1 MKVNGGRRWLA
12 LVLSLMVSGG
22 LLWFALR
29 DLHLEEVT
37 GVLRGANYWWLV
49 PGVAVYFI
57 SVWFRA
63 WRWGFLLRGSKR
75 VSTAEKHLFGK
86 TENPARAVSRKMKN
100 VTGVLGANQ
109 LFPVVVIGYMGND
122 ILPFRL
128 GEVLRAYVLW
138 RKEGINIGATFT
150 TAVLERLFDGLT
162 MVLFVLF
169 GLLFIPLS
177 DFLSRLVVVAS
188 VAFFGALLT
197 FLFLAARPDLLQ
209 RVAYFFIERLSP
221 ARLHPP
227 LMELVEGIVAG
238 LESLRSGRDVL
249 VLFGVTLWVWILE
262 TAKYWLVSFAF
273 PDLHLPYVG
282 ILLMGGAVNLLT
294 ALPSLPGYIGTF
306 ELGIKILEG
315 IGAPSAPAGSYILVL
330 HAILLLPVTLLG
342 LVFMAREGVQWAEVS
357 KLQVASRKS
366 QVADQARPRK

>member
-1 MKVNGGRRWLA
+1 MNNDPNEVMSDWRARASVGRRWLA
-12 LVLSLMVSGG
+12 LVPGLVVSGG
-22 LLWFALR
+22 LLWYALR
-29 DLHLEEVT
+29 DLHLDEVEAA
-37 GVLRGANYWWLV
+37 LREANYWWLL
-49 PGVAVYFI
+49 PGVAVYFV

-75 VSTAEKHLFGK
+75 VS
-86 TENPARAVSRKMKN
+86 
-100 VTGVLGANQ
+100 ANR

-138 RKEGINIGATFT
+138 RKEGINVGAAFT
-150 TAVLERLFDGLT
+150 TAILERLFDGLT

-169 GLLFIPLS
+169 GLLFVPLS
-177 DFLSRLVVVAS
+177 DFLSRLVIIAS
-188 VAFFGALLT
+188 GVFFSALAA
-197 FLFLAARPDLLQ
+197 FLFLAARPDLLR
-209 RVAYFFIERLSP
+209 RVARFFIERLSP
-221 ARLHPP
+221 ARLYPS
-227 LMELVEGIVAG
+227 LLGLVEGIVAG
-238 LESLRSGRDVL
+238 LESLRSGRDVF

-315 IGAPSAPAGSYILVL
+315 IGAPAAPAGSYILVL

-342 LVFMAREGVQWAEVS
+342 LVFMAREGVRWTEVWEA
-357 KLQVASRKS
+357 Q
-366 QVADQARPRK
+366 RPKTEGEE

>member
-1 MKVNGGRRWLA
+1 MRRRWIVFVIG
-12 LVLSLMVSGG
+12 LVVSLGF
-22 LLWFALR
+22 LWYALR
-29 DLHLEEVT
+29 DLNLGEVWAA
-37 GVLRGANYWWLV
+37 LQGANYWWLI
-49 PGVAVYFI
+49 PGVVVYFV

-63 WRWGFLLRGSKR
+63 WRWGFLLRSSKR
-75 VSTAEKHLFGK
+75 VS
-86 TENPARAVSRKMKN
+86 
-100 VTGVLGANQ
+100 ANR

-138 RKEGINIGATFT
+138 RKEKINVGTTLT

-169 GLLFIPLS
+169 GLLFVPLS
-177 DFLSRLVVVAS
+177 AFLSRLVTVAS
-188 VAFFGALLT
+188 AVFVGALLV
-197 FLFLAARPDLLQ
+197 FLFLAAKPDLL
-209 RVAYFFIERLSP
+209 RRIARALIGRLVP
-221 ARLHPP
+221 ARFRSP
-227 LMELVEGIVAG
+227 LWGLVEGVVAG

-249 VLFGVTLWVWILE
+249 VVFGVTLWVWFLE

-273 PDLHLPYVG
+273 ADLGVSYVG
-282 ILLMGGAVNLLT
+282 IVLMGGAVNLLT

-315 IGAPSAPAGSYILVL
+315 IGAPSTPAGSYILIL

-342 LVFMAREGVQWAEVS
+342 LVFMALEGVRWTEVVS
-357 KLQVASRKS
+357 EVGGSGSEAQSPKS
-366 QVADQARPRK
+366 EMRGENDEDSPAG

>member
-1 MKVNGGRRWLA
+1 VKRRWPIFVVGL
-12 LVLSLMVSGG
+12 LVSVG
-22 LLWFALR
+22 LLWYALR
-29 DLHLEEVT
+29 DLHLEEIWAA
-37 GVLRGANYWWLV
+37 LQGANYWWLL

-63 WRWGFLLRGSKR
+63 WRWGFLLRSSKR
-75 VSTAEKHLFGK
+75 V
-86 TENPARAVSRKMKN
+86 PANR
-100 VTGVLGANQ
+100 

-138 RKEGINIGATFT
+138 HKEEINIGTTLT

-169 GLLFIPLS
+169 GLLFVPLS
-177 DFLSRLVVVAS
+177 RFLSQLVTIAS
-188 VAFFGALLT
+188 IVFFGALVV
-197 FLFLAARPDLLQ
+197 FLFLAAQPDLL
-209 RVAYFFIERLSP
+209 RRIARAMIERLVP
-221 ARLHPP
+221 GRLRPP
-227 LMELVEGIVAG
+227 LLNLVEGVVTG

-249 VLFGVTLWVWILE
+249 VIFGVTLWVWILE
-262 TAKYWLVSFAF
+262 TVKYWVVSFAF
-273 PDLHLPYVG
+273 PDLHLSYVG

-306 ELGIKILEG
+306 ETGIKILES

-330 HAILLLPVTLLG
+330 HAILLIPVTLLG
-342 LVFMAREGVQWAEVS
+342 LVFMGMEGVQWT
-357 KLQVASRKS
+357 QVWE
-366 QVADQARPRK
+366 ARESV

>member
-1 MKVNGGRRWLA
+1 MKLNVRRRWFIIA
-12 LVLSLMVSGG
+12 ISLIVSLGF
-22 LLWFALR
+22 LWYALR
-29 DLHLEEVT
+29 DLHLAEVWNA
-37 GVLRGANYWWLV
+37 LRSANYLWLI
-49 PGVAVYFI
+49 PGVAVYFV

-75 VSTAEKHLFGK
+75 V
-86 TENPARAVSRKMKN
+86 PANR
-100 VTGVLGANQ
+100 

-128 GEVLRAYVLW
+128 GEILRAYVLW
-138 RKEGINIGATFT
+138 RKEGINVGTTLT

-169 GLLFIPLS
+169 GLLFVPLS
-177 DFLSRLVVVAS
+177 AFLSRLVTVAS
-188 VAFFGALLT
+188 GVFFGALVV
-197 FLFLAARPDLLQ
+197 FLFLAARPDLLR
-209 RVAYFFIERLSP
+209 RVGCALIERVVPTRFRDPLSG
-221 ARLHPP
+221 
-227 LMELVEGIVAG
+227 LVEGIVAG

-249 VLFGVTLWVWILE
+249 VLFGVTLWVWVLE

-273 PDLHLPYVG
+273 PDLHLPYVA

-315 IGAPSAPAGSYILVL
+315 IGAPSSSAGSYILVL

-342 LVFMAREGVQWAEVS
+342 LMFMAMEGVRWTEVGR
-357 KLQVASRKS
+357 LEDWHAG
-366 QVADQARPRK
+366 

>member
-1 MKVNGGRRWLA
+1 MKVTSRRRWA
-12 LVLSLMVSGG
+12 VLLISLIVSLGF
-22 LLWFALR
+22 LWYALR
-29 DLHLEEVT
+29 DLHLGEVWAA
-37 GVLRGANYWWLV
+37 LRRANYWWLI
-49 PGVAVYFI
+49 PGVVVYFV

-63 WRWGFLLRGSKR
+63 WRWGFLLRSSKR
-75 VSTAEKHLFGK
+75 VS
-86 TENPARAVSRKMKN
+86 
-100 VTGVLGANQ
+100 ANR

-138 RKEGINIGATFT
+138 RKEGINVGTTLT

-169 GLLFIPLS
+169 SLLFIPLS
-177 DFLSRLVVVAS
+177 AFLRRLVVVAS
-188 VAFFGALLT
+188 AVFFGALVV
-197 FLFLAARPDLLQ
+197 FLFLAAQPDLL
-209 RVAYFFIERLSP
+209 RRIAEVLTGRLVP
-221 ARLHPP
+221 ARVRPSL
-227 LMELVEGIVAG
+227 LGLVEGIVEG

-249 VLFGVTLWVWILE
+249 VIFGVTLWVWVLE

-273 PDLHLPYVG
+273 ADLHLPYIAV
-282 ILLMGGAVNLLT
+282 LLMGGAVNLLT

-315 IGAPSAPAGSYILVL
+315 IGAPSSSAGSYILVL

-342 LVFMAREGVQWAEVS
+342 LVFMALEGVQWAELE
-357 KLQVASRKS
+357 KLG
-366 QVADQARPRK
+366 DLETG

>member
-1 MKVNGGRRWLA
+1 MNLKQRWPV
-12 LVLSLMVSGG
+12 LVIGLLVSLSL
-22 LLWFALR
+22 LWYALR
-29 DLHLEEVT
+29 DLHLEEIWT
-37 GVLRGANYWWLV
+37 ALQGANYWWLV
-49 PGVAVYFI
+49 PGVAVYFV

-63 WRWGFLLRGSKR
+63 WRWGFLLRGSKQ
-75 VSTAEKHLFGK
+75 VS
-86 TENPARAVSRKMKN
+86 
-100 VTGVLGANQ
+100 ANR

-128 GEVLRAYVLW
+128 GELLRAYVLW
-138 RKEGINIGATFT
+138 RKEGINVGTTLT

-169 GLLFIPLS
+169 GLLFVPLS
-177 DFLSRLVVVAS
+177 AFLSRLVTVAS
-188 VAFFGALLT
+188 GVFFGALAT
-197 FLFLAARPDLLQ
+197 FLFLAARPDLL
-209 RVAYFFIERLSP
+209 RRIARTLIERMMP
-221 ARLHPP
+221 ARFRPP
-227 LMELVEGIVAG
+227 LLSLIEGVIAG

-249 VLFGVTLWVWILE
+249 VLFGITLWVWTLE

-273 PDLHLPYVG
+273 PGLRLSYAG

-306 ELGIKILEG
+306 EMGIKILES

-342 LVFMAREGVQWAEVS
+342 LVFMGLEGVRWAEVVE
-357 KLQVASRKS
+357 LETGGCEPPA
-366 QVADQARPRK
+366 

>member
-1 MKVNGGRRWLA
+1 VRRRWFIIIIGAGLG
-12 LVLSLMVSGG
+12 LVF
-22 LLWFALR
+22 LWYALR
-29 DLHLEEVT
+29 DLHLAEV
-37 GVLRGANYWWLV
+37 GAALQNANFWWLI
-49 PGVAVYFI
+49 PGVAVYFV

-63 WRWGFLLRGSKR
+63 WRWGFLLRASKR
-75 VSTAEKHLFGK
+75 VS
-86 TENPARAVSRKMKN
+86 
-100 VTGVLGANQ
+100 ANR

-138 RKEGINIGATFT
+138 RKEGINVGTTFT
-150 TAVLERLFDGLT
+150 TAILERLFDGLT

-169 GLLFIPLS
+169 GLLFVPLS
-177 DFLSRLVVVAS
+177 VFLNRLVTVAS
-188 VAFFGALLT
+188 AVFFGALVV
-197 FLFLAARPDLLQ
+197 FLFLAARPDLL
-209 RVAYFFIERLSP
+209 RRIALALIERLVP
-221 ARLHPP
+221 ARFRSP
-227 LMELVEGIVAG
+227 LLSLVEGVLVG

-249 VLFGVTLWVWILE
+249 ILFGVTLWVWLLE

-273 PDLHLPYVG
+273 ADLHLPYVA

-315 IGAPSAPAGSYILVL
+315 IGAPSSQAGSYILVL

-342 LVFMAREGVQWAEVS
+342 LVFMGLEGVRWTDLGVVAR
-357 KLQVASRKS
+357 LGQVQGS
-366 QVADQARPRK
+366 DPEP

>member
-1 MKVNGGRRWLA
+1 MRRRWFIIIIGAGLG
-12 LVLSLMVSGG
+12 LVF
-22 LLWFALR
+22 LWYALR
-29 DLHLEEVT
+29 DLHLAEV
-37 GVLRGANYWWLV
+37 GAALQNANFWWLI
-49 PGVAVYFI
+49 PGVAVYFV

-63 WRWGFLLRGSKR
+63 WRWGFLLRASKR
-75 VSTAEKHLFGK
+75 VS
-86 TENPARAVSRKMKN
+86 
-100 VTGVLGANQ
+100 ANR

-138 RKEGINIGATFT
+138 RKEGINVGTTFT
-150 TAVLERLFDGLT
+150 TAILERLFDGLT

-169 GLLFIPLS
+169 GLLFVPLS
-177 DFLSRLVVVAS
+177 VFLNRLVTVAS
-188 VAFFGALLT
+188 AVFFGALVV
-197 FLFLAARPDLLQ
+197 FLFLAARPDLL
-209 RVAYFFIERLSP
+209 RRIALALIERLVP
-221 ARLHPP
+221 ARFRSP
-227 LMELVEGIVAG
+227 LLSLVEGVLVG

-249 VLFGVTLWVWILE
+249 ILFGVTLWVWLLE

-273 PDLHLPYVG
+273 ADLHLPYVA

-315 IGAPSAPAGSYILVL
+315 IGAPSSQAGSYILVL

-342 LVFMAREGVQWAEVS
+342 LVFMGLEGVRWTDLGVVAR
-357 KLQVASRKS
+357 LGQVQGS
-366 QVADQARPRK
+366 DPEP

>member
-1 MKVNGGRRWLA
+1 LKADVRRRWFIIVIG
-12 LVLSLMVSGG
+12 LVVSLGF
-22 LLWFALR
+22 LWYALR
-29 DLHLEEVT
+29 DLHLGKVWAA
-37 GVLRGANYWWLV
+37 LQGANYWWLV

-63 WRWGFLLRGSKR
+63 WRWGFLLRGSKI
-75 VSTAEKHLFGK
+75 VSA
-86 TENPARAVSRKMKN
+86 SR
-100 VTGVLGANQ
+100 

-138 RKEGINIGATFT
+138 RKEGINVGTTLT

-169 GLLFIPLS
+169 GLLFVPLS
-177 DFLSRLVVVAS
+177 AFLSRLVTIAS
-188 VAFFGALLT
+188 VAFFGALAV
-197 FLFLAARPDLLQ
+197 FLFLASQPDLLR
-209 RVAYFFIERLSP
+209 RVARALAGRVVP
-221 ARLHPP
+221 ARFRAPVLD
-227 LMELVEGIVAG
+227 LVEGIVAG
-238 LESLRSGRDVL
+238 LESLRRGRDVL

-273 PDLHLPYVG
+273 ADLHLPYVA

-315 IGAPSAPAGSYILVL
+315 IGAPAAAAGSYILVL

-342 LVFMAREGVQWAEVS
+342 LAFMATEGVQWAEVGR
-357 KLQVASRKS
+357 LGELET
-366 QVADQARPRK
+366 D